1 MSART
6 LVATILGLAAMAAM
20 AVGTTS
26 ARAGVWMQVSCVNPD
41 GSAAPSE
48 GWSGFSQGNPGAY
61 AYTDARC
68 APGEP
73 MTAILSPSSAAA
85 VGSSEWLQYTPPAG
99 STLVGGTVDVNMAA
113 PGYGQDSTGKIDA
126 VGMAGLF
133 EPAPANSPSNLFYQ
147 CVAWLANCPGHGTSD
162 GQYYSGPVALPAGA
176 GGDFFAEASCAA
188 GDPGG
193 VCDENAV
200 HGGWALAQINA
211 ADFLLRSNVSPQGIN
226 FSGSVLQNGAR
237 GTAHLVFT
245 ARDPGGPGVYAVT
258 VAVDGKVRYSGTP
271 NTNGGACV
279 SRGTDPGSGALMFDN
294 QQPCLR
300 TETVDVPV
308 STSGLPDGPHQL
320 STTVYDAAGNVASVR
335 DETIHT
341 FNPQYTPVASR
352 GVRAQFVISWRWLG
366 KHTTL
371 RLIRVRR
378 LPRRAHVSV
387 RCAGRGCPRLKVTSV
402 GATRIKRLLDG
413 LRGRRFAVGDR
424 LLINVSAPHRR
435 TERIELRIRD
445 NRSPKARLIRR

>member
-6 LVATILGLAAMAAM
+6 LVATMLGLAAL
-20 AVGTTS
+20 AVTATS

-48 GWSGFSQGNPGAY
+48 GWSGFSQGNPGAF
-61 AYTDARC
+61 AYNDARC
-68 APGEP
+68 APGKP
-73 MTAILSPSSAAA
+73 MTAILPSSSPAA
-85 VGSSEWLQYTPPAG
+85 VDSSEWLQYAPPAG
-99 STLVGGTVDVNMAA
+99 STLVGGTVNLNLAA
-113 PGYGQDSTGKIDA
+113 DGYGQDSTGKINA
-126 VGMAGLF
+126 VAKAALF
-133 EPAPANSPSNLFYQ
+133 EPSPNDSPSNLFLQ
-147 CVAWLANCPGHGTSD
+147 CVAWLAPCPQHSAD
-162 GQYYSGPVALPAGA
+162 DNLYYSGPVTLPSRA
-176 GGDFFAEASCAA
+176 GGDFFAEASCSP
-188 GDPGG
+188 GDPAG
-193 VCDENAV
+193 VCNENAG
-200 HGGWALAQINA
+200 HGGWALVQINA
-211 ADFLLRSNVSPQGIN
+211 ADLLLQSNVSPQGAN

-258 VAVDGKVRYSGTP
+258 VAVDGKGKYSGTP

-279 SRGTDPGSGALMFDN
+279 SRGTDPGTGALMFDD

-335 DETIHT
+335 DQTIHT

-387 RCAGRGCPRLKVTSV
+387 RCRGRGCPRLKVTSV
-402 GATRIKRLLDG
+402 GATRITRLLDG

-424 LLINVSAPHRR
+424 LLINVSAPRRR

-445 NRSPKARLIRR
+445 NRSPEARLIRR